1 MDRPLHRYQL
11 FSTFLI
17 VPAGFLRVLASKQ
30 VHVDE
35 DDINDSDSD
44 DGDAQGNQEG
54 NVFKKVSL
62 GIDCSNTWWIGGHDK
77 GTGDGGWLL
86 C

>member
-1 MDRPLHRYQL
+1 VRALQGCGVGCICFVYMWVLVKQVINMRYQL

-35 DDINDSDSD
+35 DDNESDSD
-44 DGDAQGNQEG
+44 DEDVGYEANTQANKVQCTPDA
-54 NVFKKVSL
+54 
-62 GIDCSNTWWIGGHDK
+62 
-77 GTGDGGWLL
+77 
-86 C
+86 